1 MAAILLALSL
11 FFVVDGQVA
20 AQDPAPPA
28 GGYRFQE
35 LPIAYPPGYERL
47 PKRTVREVNPAYT
60 RIRSWISSVGAA
72 IAVNDLTGHGRGDGM
87 CFVDTRTDAVVVTY
101 TPTAPEAD
109 RFTPFVLDP
118 APLPMDAAMA
128 PMGCVPGDFNGDGGM
143 DLLVYYWGRTPVL
156 FLAKAG
162 APAPAAASYLPRE
175 LVANESADGGYHG
188 PRWNTNAVGVGDFAG
203 DGRPALFVGNYFPDS
218 DVLDPHGRN
227 NVQMNTSLSSAGN
240 AGGAH
245 VFRWYAG
252 TAGDQ
257 PTATYVPEPNAV
269 PYEAS
274 TGWTLAIASADL
286 TGSGRQDVYVAND
299 FGQDFLLHN
308 VSAAGHIR
316 FSVVR
321 GERTPVTPKSFVLG
335 NDSFKGM
342 GIDFADLSRRGR
354 FDMLVSNITTAWG
367 LEESN
372 FVWVNQ
378 ADSDA
383 AMAKDLGAGTAP
395 FRQEAQEYG
404 LAWSGWSWDVKAADF
419 RNTGDL
425 DVVQTVGF
433 VKGDTDRWAW
443 LQELAMS
450 NDNLLVNPAMWPHV
464 EPGDDIAGHQ
474 PLAFYARGDGGKYVD
489 ISAPL
494 GLAVPT
500 PTRGIAI
507 ADTTGT
513 GALDFA
519 VARQWEAPAFY
530 ANQSPGRGAYLD
542 LRLYRPAGG
551 TGGMTAT
558 GTPAYG
564 ATVRVTTPDGRT
576 RLSQLDGGSG
586 HSGKR
591 DFGVHF
597 GLGAAAGPVEVQ
609 VDWRDGAGVQ
619 HRQTRPLEPGTH
631 TFLLTD
637 GVQEVRSR

>member
-1 MAAILLALSL
+1 
-11 FFVVDGQVA
+11 
-20 AQDPAPPA
+20 
-28 GGYRFQE
+28 
-35 LPIAYPPGYERL
+35 
-47 PKRTVREVNPAYT
+47 
-60 RIRSWISSVGAA
+60 
-72 IAVNDLTGHGRGDGM
+72 
-87 CFVDTRTDAVVVTY
+87 
-101 TPTAPEAD
+101 
-109 RFTPFVLDP
+109 
-118 APLPMDAAMA
+118 MDAAMA

-175 LVANESADGGYHG
+175 LVANETADGRYHG
-188 PRWNTNAVGVGDFAG
+188 PRWNTNAVAVGDFAG

-218 DVLDPHGRN
+218 DVLDPLGRN
-227 NVQMNTSLSSAGN
+227 NVQMNTSMSSAAN

-252 TAGDQ
+252 TAGEQ
-257 PTATYVPEPNAV
+257 PTATYVPEPDAV
-269 PYEAS
+269 PSEAS
-274 TGWTLAIASADL
+274 NGWTLAIASADL
-286 TGSGRQDVYVAND
+286 TGSSRQDVYVAND
-299 FGQDFLLHN
+299 FGHDFLLHN
-308 VSAAGHIR
+308 VSAPGRIR
-316 FSVVR
+316 FAVAR
-321 GERTPVTPKSFVLG
+321 GERSPVTPKSFVLG

-342 GIDFADLSRRGR
+342 GIDFADLNRQGR

-378 ADSDA
+378 AESTA
-383 AMAKDLGAGTAP
+383 AMAKDLDAGFAP

-404 LAWSGWSWDVKAADF
+404 LAWSGWGWDVKTADF

-433 VKGDTDRWAW
+433 VKGDTDRWTW

-474 PLAFYARGDGGKYVD
+474 PLAFYARGDDGKYVN

-513 GALDFA
+513 GTLDFA
-519 VARQWEAPAFY
+519 VARQWDAPAFY
-530 ANQSPGRGAYLD
+530 VNQSPGRGAYLD
-542 LRLYRPAGG
+542 LRLYRPATG
-551 TGGMTAT
+551 TGGMRAA

-564 ATVRVTTPDGRT
+564 ATVRVTTPDGHT

-597 GLGAAAGPVEVQ
+597 GLGAVTGPVQVE

-619 HRQTRPLEPGTH
+619 HRQTRPLKPGVH

-637 GVQEVRSR
+637 GVQEVPSR